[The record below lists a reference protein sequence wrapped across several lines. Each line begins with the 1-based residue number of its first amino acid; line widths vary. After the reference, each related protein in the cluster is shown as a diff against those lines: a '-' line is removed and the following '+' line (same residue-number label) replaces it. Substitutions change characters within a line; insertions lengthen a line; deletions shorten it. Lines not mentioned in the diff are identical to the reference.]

1 MQLNPFHKHYRRKIA
16 RAYYASARI
25 TRLRDRFAG
34 NRNGVLVYAGV
45 HRADTLARIFT
56 RYRSI
61 YSFEADPEL
70 YAELKRRYRHCK
82 SVRIFNCA
90 VADYDGEIAFNIC
103 NAKGCSSIGQFS
115 DQWKPAHK
123 LHMVK
128 TVRVRC
134 INLCNFLR
142 DHQVEEV
149 DDYLSDIQGFDLQ
162 ALKTLKPYIVRGKI
176 KNIQSEVSMHRG
188 LYKDLPDNSLE
199 GFERLLG
206 GNYRLVA
213 KMSSKALDQSDGL
226 LQAGQFGEIP
236 VDYWDMDCKWTLKN
250 GR

>member
-1 MQLNPFHKHYRRKIA
+1 M
-16 RAYYASARI
+16 
-25 TRLRDRFAG
+25 
-34 NRNGVLVYAGV
+34 
-45 HRADTLARIFT
+45 
-56 RYRSI
+56 
-61 YSFEADPEL
+61 
-70 YAELKRRYRHCK
+70 
-82 SVRIFNCA
+82 
-90 VADYDGEIAFNIC
+90 
-103 NAKGCSSIGQFS
+103 
-115 DQWKPAHK
+115 
-123 LHMVK
+123 
-128 TVRVRC
+128 
-134 INLCNFLR
+134 
-142 DHQVEEV
+142 

-176 KNIQSEVSMHRG
+176 KNIQSEVSMRRG